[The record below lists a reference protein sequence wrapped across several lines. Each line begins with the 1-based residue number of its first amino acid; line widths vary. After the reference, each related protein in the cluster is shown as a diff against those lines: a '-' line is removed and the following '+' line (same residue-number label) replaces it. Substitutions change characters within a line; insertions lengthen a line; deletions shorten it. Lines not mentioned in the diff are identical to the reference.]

1 MASTTT
7 TGEGAVRVDLL
18 EAGQGRP
25 GSSDPPP
32 AHSHDQK
39 GEGVL
44 EALEE
49 FPAYTEMIWKRV
61 AGQVNISGRV
71 LEMGCGIGSISRL
84 ILGLPGVT
92 RLVGVDVDASYV
104 ARVAREIPDSRLEVA
119 CASAEEYCPGEGL
132 FDRVVSINVLE
143 HVKDDRAALA
153 NFHRLLRP
161 GGECAILVPAHPSL
175 YSSLDRAIF
184 HHRRYSR
191 VDFAGKARSA
201 GFEPA
206 RIVHFN
212 PLGALGW
219 WINGKVL
226 RRPCLSRTQ
235 VSIYTRSLIT
245 LSACLDRINP
255 FPFGISLIA
264 RLVKPG

>member
-1 MASTTT
+1 MATT
-7 TGEGAVRVDLL
+7 EEDAARADLL
-18 EAGQGRP
+18 EAGEGRP
-25 GSSDPPP
+25 VSSDPPP
-32 AHSHDQK
+32 AHSQDRTGQ
-39 GEGVL
+39 GVL

-61 AGQVNISGRV
+61 AGQVSISGEV
-71 LEMGCGIGSISRL
+71 LEMGCGIGSISRW
-84 ILGLPGVT
+84 ILRRPGVT
-92 RLVGVDVDASYV
+92 RLVGVDVDAAYV
-104 ARVAREIPDSRLEVA
+104 ERVAREIPDSRLEVV
-119 CASAEEYCPGEGL
+119 CASAEEFCPGADL

-161 GGECAILVPAHPSL
+161 GGECAILVPAHPAL
-175 YSSLDRAIF
+175 YSSLDRAVH
-184 HHRRYSR
+184 HHRRYTR
-191 VDFAGKARSA
+191 AELAGKARSV
-201 GFEPA
+201 GLEPA

-219 WINGKVL
+219 WINGKLL

-255 FPFGISLIA
+255 FPVGISLIA